1 MPLASW
7 QDSWPPWLSIAI
19 EAIAIEAVVFGSETG
34 IA

>member
-7 QDSWPPWLSIAI
+7 QDSWLPWLC
-19 EAIAIEAVVFGSETG
+19 IAIEAVVFGSETG